1 MPRVAVRCGEVP
13 HAPPGRPRSRKSCSG
28 VFTVSTLSLT
38 RVLPRRRPSGFRGR
52 FALGL
57 PAIAALLLLSAC
69 AVRLGGPGPEE
80 YRVLALR
87 SSPGADAGAVASGL
101 RSAQADIA
109 FVTGPADSAWFADLA
124 AAAGLQVSGPAVAGD
139 VGVAFLAWEAEGD
152 TTLGLPL
159 EGGGSLTVQDAL
171 YTVDDDRFLD
181 LMAVHL
187 PAGAEPRA
195 AARALLG
202 YVATDV
208 MGSVA
213 VVLAVSAD
221 EPRDADQL
229 VELLAPV
236 YLPETGCESAE
247 PAPRGPIRLLYG
259 PALRIECAS
268 ARTVPA
274 TPGAVVMDVVVRR

>member
-1 MPRVAVRCGEVP
+1 MAAV
-13 HAPPGRPRSRKSCSG
+13 
-28 VFTVSTLSLT
+28 
-38 RVLPRRRPSGFRGR
+38 
-52 FALGL
+52 
-57 PAIAALLLLSAC
+57 LLLSAC
-69 AVRLGGPGPEE
+69 AVRLGGPVPEA

-87 SSPGADAGAVASGL
+87 SAPGAEAGAVASGIRAL
-101 RSAQADIA
+101 DADIA

-124 AAAGLQVSGPAVAGD
+124 VAAGLQVSGPAMAGD
-139 VGVAFLAWEAEGD
+139 VGVAFFAWEAEGD
-152 TTLGLPL
+152 TTISLPL

-171 YTVDDDRFLD
+171 YAVDDDRFLD

-213 VVLAVSAD
+213 VVLAVSAE
-221 EPRDADQL
+221 EPGDADQL

-236 YLPETGCESAE
+236 YLPETGCGSAE
-247 PAPRGPIRLLYG
+247 AAPTGTIRLLYG
-259 PALRIECAS
+259 PALRIECEA
-268 ARTVPA
+268 ARAVPA